1 MPIELLSL
9 QFVLPRFAMV
19 MFRITG
25 LTLSSPLLGTRATP
39 VRLKVGFSLV
49 VAMML
54 FPVVSPLLPATVSW
68 AQVLGAVAGELMIG
82 FVIGMATD
90 LIFLGVRLAG
100 VVVGQQAGIALGQ
113 VVNPMLDGQTT
124 ILGQVFYL
132 VTLMVFF
139 AVGGHRVMV
148 GALLDSYRSIPPA
161 TARMDGSFAPL
172 VVELLSGAFVLG
184 IRLAAPALVALF
196 IASLTMGFVART
208 IPQLNV
214 LTVGFAV
221 RVFIGLSVA
230 AISLSLSYDLLF
242 DHIDHVLTAIRL
254 ALGLAG

>member
-161 TARMDGSFAPL
+161 TARMDGSFGSL
-172 VVELLSGAFVLG
+172 VVELLSSAFVLG